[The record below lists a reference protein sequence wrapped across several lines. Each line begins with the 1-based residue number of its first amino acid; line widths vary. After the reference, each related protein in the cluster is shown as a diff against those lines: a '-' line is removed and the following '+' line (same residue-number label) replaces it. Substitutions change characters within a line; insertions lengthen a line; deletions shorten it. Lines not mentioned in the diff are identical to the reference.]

1 MVSPS
6 SQVAQATLTIV
17 RNSPDDI
24 KMRDLYVSIDDLPE
38 WNLQFADTRSIQLSA
53 GEHRVKI
60 TNRLF
65 SKSES
70 FTLVGGQSVS
80 FRVANI
86 PAGALFAPLMVIGGM
101 GGYKVRIERA

>member
-1 MVSPS
+1 MASPS
-6 SQVAQATLTIV
+6 VQVAQGTLTVV

-24 KMRDLYVSIDDLPE
+24 KMRDLYVSVDELPE
-38 WNLQFADTRSIQLSA
+38 WNLQFADTRSIQLSP

-65 SKSES
+65 SKSET
-70 FTLVGGQSVS
+70 FTLAAGQTTS

-86 PAGALFAPLMVIGGM
+86 PSGPLFAPLMVIGGM

>member
-1 MVSPS
+1 MASPS
-6 SQVAQATLTIV
+6 VQVAQGTLTIV

-24 KMRDLYVSIDDLPE
+24 KMRDLYVSIDELPE
-38 WNLQFADTRSIQLSA
+38 WNLQFEDSRSIQLSS

-65 SKSES
+65 SKSQTFS
-70 FTLVGGQSVS
+70 LAPGQTTK

-86 PAGALFAPLMVIGGM
+86 PAGPLFAPLMIIGGM

>member
-1 MVSPS
+1 MASPS
-6 SQVAQATLTIV
+6 VPVAHGTLTIG
-17 RNSPDDI
+17 RNSPDDL
-24 KMRDLYVSIDDLPE
+24 KMRELDELPE
-38 WNLQFADTRSIQLSA
+38 WNLQFEDSRSIQLSS

-65 SKSES
+65 SKSQTFS
-70 FTLVGGQSVS
+70 LAPGQTTK

-86 PAGALFAPLMVIGGM
+86 PAGPLFAPLMIIGGM